1 MSLFLEDFDQWYEH
15 FSEASPQ
22 EQYQCLLDVIS
33 KPIPLEFA
41 EDVDLASLLI
51 DVECL
56 LEDNNLIEQALA
68 FTTILQEQQP
78 DLYQQEFYYFDN
90 FPIRVALF
98 NQELAL
104 VDPALARYR
113 QNPVKSIDFLLPM
126 LDDLR
131 FYDDRKQAVEISRA
145 VYKPV
150 ATSRDL
156 LGGSAD
162 ALGAVVIADLLE
174 QAYGQIQQGQS
185 VDWENWRQDAKSF
198 DFQGTPEVQQEIIQ
212 NLSGQVLDGP
222 EIIRL
227 FQKQLDSVFPQL
239 ALRFNIHMANQ
250 YQLSFVC
257 SQAIWSAVM
266 GALDERDLS
275 KKQLSHPDR
284 FFSINAKEL
293 ERYVVQ
299 LIGGFLSS
307 RQAKGFATLWGI
319 PHVYDF
325 LRMAGVITDSVYE
338 SAIQVVTNHKKTL
351 LDHWQGPLWRYSFI
365 HRWGKPVCQTE
376 TDFETEAKRFADTFN
391 QSEPLSTEPSE
402 KDDWGTMFSDV
413 AGKMAPKQANQKPS
427 SISKAPAES
436 PAPVK
441 PFKPTKSRK
450 SPLQEIKSLGKKGK
464 GAKKKKK
471 KGKGF

>member
-1 MSLFLEDFDQWYEH
+1 E
-15 FSEASPQ
+15 
-22 EQYQCLLDVIS
+22 
-33 KPIPLEFA
+33 
-41 EDVDLASLLI
+41 
-51 DVECL
+51 
-56 LEDNNLIEQALA
+56 
-68 FTTILQEQQP
+68 
-78 DLYQQEFYYFDN
+78 
-90 FPIRVALF
+90 
-98 NQELAL
+98 
-104 VDPALARYR
+104 
-113 QNPVKSIDFLLPM
+113 
-126 LDDLR
+126 
-131 FYDDRKQAVEISRA
+131 QAVEISRA

-150 ATSRDL
+150 ATSREL

-185 VDWENWRQDAKSF
+185 VDWEAWEQDAKSF
-198 DFQGTPEVQQEIIQ
+198 DFQGTSEVQQEIIQ

-222 EIIRL
+222 EIITL

-239 ALRFNIHMANQ
+239 SLRFTIHMANQ

-257 SQAIWSAVM
+257 GQAIWSAVM

-284 FFSINAKEL
+284 FFSIDAKEL

-307 RQAKGFATLWGI
+307 RQSKGFATLWGI

-325 LRMAGVITDSVYE
+325 LRTAGVITDSVYE

-351 LDHWQGPLWRYSFI
+351 LGHWQGPLWRYSFI
-365 HRWGKPVCQTE
+365 HRWGRPAYQSE
-376 TDFETEAKRFADTFN
+376 AEFEAEAKRFVDTFN

-402 KDDWGTMFSDV
+402 EIDWDAKFPDMV
-413 AGKMAPKQANQKPS
+413 EKMAPKQQPS
-427 SISKAPAES
+427 SVSKAPAKS
-436 PAPVK
+436 PAPAK
-441 PFKPTKSRK
+441 PFKPAKSRK
-450 SPLQEIKSLGKKGK
+450 SPLKEVKALGKKGK

-471 KGKGF
+471 GKGF